1 MSSRPNHYLTSLP
14 PTPLVPIQ
22 LEPGTPIIWCKLEF
36 MQPSGSTKDRIARH
50 ILAKALDSGRLKPGG
65 RVIEASS
72 GSSAVAFALTCAQL
86 RLKFVAVMPEGVS
99 PDRVQIIRAYGHEVR
114 LTDRAAGVAG
124 AVAESVRIAI
134 EPGDFLPC
142 QFDNPDN
149 AEAHQ
154 LYTAVEAL
162 DQIPGGNVD
171 AVVSGVGTGGTLV
184 GLFNG
189 LRSNSPKLRP
199 FVARPIEVPEPVEAE
214 CCSFGVRCS
223 NFSARIP
230 GVVECASRIFREA
243 ELPELAIIDV
253 PYRAAMAVTRQLI
266 RLGFPAGPSSGLN
279 FHAAIQ
285 AFAQL
290 SNPHGR
296 VLTVFPDR
304 MERHLSGELFRD
316 LADAKTI

>member
-1 MSSRPNHYLTSLP
+1 M
-14 PTPLVPIQ
+14 PIQ
-22 LEPGTPIIWCKLEF
+22 LRESDPTIWCKLEF

-50 ILAKALDSGRLKPGG
+50 ILAKAIYSQRLRRGG

-72 GSSAVAFALTCAQL
+72 GSSAVAFALACAQL
-86 RLKFVAVMPEGVS
+86 GLRFVAVMPEGVS
-99 PDRVQIIRAYGHEVR
+99 ADRVQIIRAYGHEVR
-114 LTDRAAGVAG
+114 LTDRAAGVVG
-124 AVAESVRIAI
+124 AVAESVRIAS

-149 AEAHQ
+149 AEAHR
-154 LYTAVEAL
+154 LYTATEVLE
-162 DQIPGGNVD
+162 QIPGGCVD

-184 GLFNG
+184 GLHAGLCANG
-189 LRSNSPKLRP
+189 RKVRP

-223 NFSARIP
+223 NFSPRIP

-243 ELPELAIIDV
+243 ELPDLGIIDV
-253 PYRAAMAVTRQLI
+253 AYRDAMEVTRKLI
-266 RLGFPAGPSSGLN
+266 RLGFPVGPSSGLN
-279 FHAAIQ
+279 FCAAVD
-285 AFAQL
+285 AFGQL
-290 SNPHGR
+290 REPKAN

-316 LADAKTI
+316 LDG